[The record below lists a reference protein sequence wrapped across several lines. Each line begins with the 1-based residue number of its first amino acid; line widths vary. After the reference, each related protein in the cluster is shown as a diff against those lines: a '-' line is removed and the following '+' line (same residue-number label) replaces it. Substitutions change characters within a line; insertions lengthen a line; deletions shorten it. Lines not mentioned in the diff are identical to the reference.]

1 VSTFIALMIDVFAEQ
16 WRRCLPPY
24 SSWRRTP
31 THGNRSENRSDL
43 RTLCLEIF
51 RVPRSS
57 VVCISKVYDA
67 DTRGC
72 QRPSLTRRV
81 QQDRTELWA
90 YCTVKGASMTGGRR
104 HSAADGVR
112 GCATWSNGYLICIL
126 VSSAFRLSQRSVV
139 PESKVFICCSCQSS
153 R

>member
-16 WRRCLPPY
+16 WRRCLSPY
-24 SSWRRTP
+24 SSWRRIP

-81 QQDRTELWA
+81 QQDRTELWP